1 MKVSNNKR
9 FAKMENPDKPSFNE
23 EDALSAPPTVTE
35 LEPAAA
41 QPSSPRH
48 KPAIRFN
55 LYVMLF
61 GLLLVIAGVV
71 ITASY
76 LASRHNAAPASISSQ
91 NLSKSAFEQLANS
104 SATIGTTDQV
114 LNIQSS
120 AIFGGKVLVRQDLE
134 VAGNLQ
140 LGGTLAPKDLAVG
153 GTAQFGDAQINKT
166 LSVAGTASI
175 QGALTAKSLQVS
187 GSGAFS
193 GPVSAPQ
200 ITTSSLQLSGDL
212 IITHHITTGGPTPGR
227 SNGGALGS
235 GGTSSVSG
243 SDSGGSISIN
253 TGGSPAAGCF
263 VTINFTSHYANTPHV
278 LVTPVGS
285 SAAGLSYYINRT
297 ASNFS
302 ICTTTAAAGGASFGF
317 DYFVVD

>member
-1 MKVSNNKR
+1 
-9 FAKMENPDKPSFNE
+9 MENPDKPTLNE
-23 EDALSAPPTVTE
+23 ADALSATPVVAE

-41 QPSSPRH
+41 PPPPKSPWRR
-48 KPAIRFN
+48 PAIHIN
-55 LYVMLF
+55 LYIILF
-61 GLLLVIAGVV
+61 VLLLVIAGIVV
-71 ITASY
+71 TVSY
-76 LASRHNAAPASISSQ
+76 MANRHSAAPASIASQ

-104 SATIGTTDQV
+104 SATIGSTDQV

-166 LSVAGTASI
+166 LSVAGTASV

-187 GSGAFS
+187 GSGTFS
-193 GPVSAPQ
+193 GPLSAPQ
-200 ITTSSLQLSGDL
+200 ITTSNLQLSGDL
-212 IITHHITTGGPTPGR
+212 ILTHHITTGGPTPGR
-227 SNGGALGS
+227 SNGNALGG

-243 SDSGGSISIN
+243 SDSGGSITIS
-253 TGGSPAAGCF
+253 TGGSPSAGCF
-263 VTINFTSHYANTPHV
+263 VTINFTARYANTPHI

-297 ASNFS
+297 TSNFS
-302 ICTTTAAAGGASFGF
+302 VCTTTPAPSGVSFGF